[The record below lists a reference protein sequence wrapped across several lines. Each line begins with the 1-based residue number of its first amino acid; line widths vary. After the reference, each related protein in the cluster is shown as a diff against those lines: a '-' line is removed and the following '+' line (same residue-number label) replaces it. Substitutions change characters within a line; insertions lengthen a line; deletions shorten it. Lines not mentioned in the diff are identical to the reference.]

1 MRQKVARPFTSSELH
16 ATCARSI
23 TAMSDEALLAATSLK
38 QLEKA
43 LAAGANV
50 DAVDKNDD
58 DMTKLHKLCKSKSG
72 AMSKTEEAMAL
83 LLIERGADVMVP
95 DEGGVTPLHYA
106 ARSATHAVIDAL
118 IAKGA
123 KPTLTKLGYTPL
135 HYTCTTHFKDKWVW
149 DRMLE
154 IGNPLDH
161 VNKWG
166 DTPLLGAQSSWNPT
180 MVKYLLAKGASRDI
194 KDSDGKT
201 LVERATA
208 LKQDKI
214 LALLR

>member
-1 MRQKVARPFTSSELH
+1 
-16 ATCARSI
+16 
-23 TAMSDEALLAATSLK
+23 MSDAALLAANSLK

-50 DAVDKNDD
+50 DAVDAQDKDRQ
-58 DMTKLHKLCKSKSG
+58 TKLHLLCKTKSG
-72 AMSKTEEAMAL
+72 AMSKTEEAMTLAL
-83 LLIERGADVMVP
+83 IGSGADVTRP
-95 DEGGVTPLHYA
+95 DEGGVTPLHFA

-149 DRMLE
+149 DRLLE

-166 DTPLLGAQSSWNPT
+166 DSPLLSAQSSWNPT
-180 MVKYLLAKGASRDI
+180 MVKYLLAKGANRDLL
-194 KDSDGKT
+194 DSNGKT
-201 LVERATA
+201 IVERATE